1 MVFGLQ
7 MVTHSRY
14 LASIVLDAPDTSC
27 VLIMSSHQMDKLTI
41 CGTCQMVGHLMGFQG
56 VFNM

>member
-7 MVTHSRY
+7 MATHSRY
-14 LASIVLDAPDTSC
+14 LASIVLDALDTSC
-27 VLIMSSHQMDKLTI
+27 VPIMSSHQMDKLII
-41 CGTCQMVGHLMGFQG
+41 CGTCQMVVHQMGFQG

>member
-7 MVTHSRY
+7 MVTLSRS
-14 LASIVLDAPDTSC
+14 LVSIVLDALDTSC
-27 VLIMSSHQMDKLTI
+27 VLIMSSHQMDVMTI
-41 CGTCQMVGHLMGFQG
+41 CGTFRMVGHQMGFQG